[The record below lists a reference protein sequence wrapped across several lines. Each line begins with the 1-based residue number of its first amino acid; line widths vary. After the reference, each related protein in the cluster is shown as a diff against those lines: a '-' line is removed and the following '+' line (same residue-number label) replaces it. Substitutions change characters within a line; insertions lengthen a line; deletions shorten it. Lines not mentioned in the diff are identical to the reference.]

1 MVVLST
7 YTASKKQCSTSE
19 LFATIGLFTIRTS
32 DVNLEDFGQQGS
44 SDTLRVLQYSDD
56 TWMIHT
62 QVGVFHLTNLGILV
76 SNSLNYPIFCVL
88 KFKLLSSLVS
98 ESFLFVLYDL
108 YFQCIFMMTI
118 KTSQELRMLSRSLS
132 DCQSTI

>member
-56 TWMIHT
+56 TWMKNT

-98 ESFLFVLYDL
+98 ESFLFLLYDL

-118 KTSQELRMLSRSLS
+118 KK
-132 DCQSTI
+132 D